1 MIGAI
6 LIIFII
12 TLVLSLC
19 FVLSGGYKRN
29 NSQVQEIVDDVYDD
43 LYYYSEDNKIFNVKK
58 DK

>member
-6 LIIFII
+6 LIIFIV

>member
-6 LIIFII
+6 LIIFIV

-43 LYYYSEDNKIFNVKK
+43 LYNYSEDNKIFNVKK